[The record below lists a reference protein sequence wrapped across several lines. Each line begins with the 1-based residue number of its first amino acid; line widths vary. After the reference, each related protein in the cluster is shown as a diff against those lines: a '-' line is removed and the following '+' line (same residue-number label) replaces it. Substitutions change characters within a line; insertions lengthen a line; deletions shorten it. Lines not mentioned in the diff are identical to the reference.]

1 MMAEMRVLVVDDH
14 DAVRRS
20 LVRALEM
27 ESGIDVVGEASDGVA
42 AVRLARDLE
51 PDVVLM
57 DVVMPRLDGIEAT
70 WRIRQQCPST
80 KIIGLSVHDCQTYGS
95 KMLQAGA
102 SAYLLKDCDVDDLV
116 REMQTLCESPTY
128 AACGAGDT
136 E

>member
-1 MMAEMRVLVVDDH
+1 MMAGMRVLVVDDH

-27 ESGIDVVGEASDGVA
+27 DPGIDVVGEASDGIE

-57 DVVMPRLDGIEAT
+57 DVVMPRLNGIEAT
-70 WRIRQQCPST
+70 WRIRQECPG
-80 KIIGLSVHDCQTYGS
+80 IRVIGLSVHDCQTYGN

-128 AACGAGDT
+128 AACGAADT

>member
-1 MMAEMRVLVVDDH
+1 MMAGMRVLVVDDH
-14 DAVRRS
+14 DAVRQS

-27 ESGIDVVGEASDGVA
+27 ESGIDVVGEASDGIA

-70 WRIRQQCPST
+70 WRIRQQCPSVAV
-80 KIIGLSVHDCQTYGS
+80 IGLSVHDCQTYGN

-102 SAYLLKDCDVDDLV
+102 SAYLLKDCDLDELV
-116 REMQTLCESPTY
+116 REMQMLCDSPMY